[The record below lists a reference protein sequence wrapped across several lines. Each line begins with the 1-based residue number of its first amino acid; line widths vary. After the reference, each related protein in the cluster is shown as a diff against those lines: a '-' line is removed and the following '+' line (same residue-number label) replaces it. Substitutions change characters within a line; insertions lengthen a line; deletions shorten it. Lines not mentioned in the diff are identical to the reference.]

1 MADKKEVAKMAPS
14 QLPAIPDPKV
24 LGEIFKESF
33 EGVQPAFETI
43 KIPTGG
49 SLAWEIPGGEEPE
62 IKKEFLAVI
71 LDHYPTRV
79 YWPGDFEGGNAP
91 PDCSSLDAR
100 IGSKYGECAKCE
112 FSQWESGKNGRG
124 QACKSV
130 HRVYALLAGSDS
142 IFPFLIPFPPT
153 SSPSRGGYPGSL
165 PIYLTKIVGRM
176 KKPSE
181 VWTKFKLIPDKN
193 PEGIAY
199 SKVTCSM
206 VSDLT
211 DTEKKTVAFLKENLK
226 TAMREKPFESTDYE
240 NGGTKAEVRGEEM
253 READRGDEGRDL
265 GVMETG
271 DPWDRGK

>member
-1 MADKKEVAKMAPS
+1 MADKKEIAKVAPP

-49 SLAWEIPGGEEPE
+49 SLAWEIPGGEEPD

-71 LDHYPTRV
+71 IDHYPTRV

-100 IGSKYGECAKCE
+100 TGSKYGECAKCE
-112 FSQWESGKNGRG
+112 FSQWGSGKNGRG

-130 HRVYALLAGSDS
+130 HRVYVLLAGSDS

-153 SSPSRGGYPGSL
+153 SL
-165 PIYLTKIVGRM
+165 PLTL
-176 KKPSE
+176 SE
-181 VWTKFKLIPDKN
+181 
-193 PEGIAY
+193 
-199 SKVTCSM
+199 
-206 VSDLT
+206 
-211 DTEKKTVAFLKENLK
+211 
-226 TAMREKPFESTDYE
+226 
-240 NGGTKAEVRGEEM
+240 
-253 READRGDEGRDL
+253 
-265 GVMETG
+265 
-271 DPWDRGK
+271 